1 MTTCRRNQ
9 AVKLRRDTTGLGEW
23 LLLVEPF
30 HLWMLSG
37 NCEPVS
43 VPSLVQHVAEAN
55 PDVVAMRQKDETG
68 QWRQWTYQN
77 LDEEVQIVAKA
88 LIEIGLHRHHSVAI
102 MGSNSPHWIIANL
115 AAISAG

>member
-1 MTTCRRNQ
+1 MVSYWFLAKFNFR
-9 AVKLRRDTTGLGEW
+9 EI
-23 LLLVEPF
+23 F
-30 HLWMLSG
+30 SG

-55 PDVVAMRQKDETG
+55 PDVVAMRQKDEAG
-68 QWRQWTYQN
+68 VWRQWTYQN
-77 LDEEVQIVAKA
+77 LDEEVQIVGKA

>member
-1 MTTCRRNQ
+1 MVSYYCRFN
-9 AVKLRRDTTGLGEW
+9 LFTSEI
-23 LLLVEPF
+23 F
-30 HLWMLSG
+30 SG

-43 VPSLVQHVAEAN
+43 VPSLIQHVAEAN

>member
-1 MTTCRRNQ
+1 
-9 AVKLRRDTTGLGEW
+9 LI
-23 LLLVEPF
+23 
-30 HLWMLSG
+30 
-37 NCEPVS
+37 
-43 VPSLVQHVAEAN
+43 QHVAEAN
-55 PDVVAMRQKDETG
+55 PDIVAMRQKDETG

-115 AAISAG
+115 AAISSGGIAAGLHQGLSAEEVARICIRPQSVWSGRWEPVRLS